1 VSHSKKVKKEKKRC
15 QCWTV
20 LDLLR
25 LGAIQNELGAWDLI
39 SIVLNDPLEAH
50 TTSVDFLLRTNAAIR
65 FVTFFFPPPPA
76 RHPYVWEGSAGEQEQ
91 QQVGLAVWPP
101 FSFLH
106 SAPVPSHYGLSPR
119 AAAEY
124 AARGGRAGELAACPL
139 TASTASTC
147 GCFTACLCPI
157 LLQLALADPGLAPTG
172 LQGFFIQRETF
183 IVQKSALFSSQT
195 SECVRGWMP

>member
-1 VSHSKKVKKEKKRC
+1 VLLVSHSKKVKKEKKRC

-65 FVTFFFPPPPA
+65 FVTFFFPPPSA

-91 QQVGLAVWPP
+91 QQVGLAVATL
-101 FSFLH
+101 F
-106 SAPVPSHYGLSPR
+106 LSPLR
-119 AAAEY
+119 SGSESLWSVTTSSS
-124 AARGGRAGELAACPL
+124 RVRC
-139 TASTASTC
+139 TWR
-147 GCFTACLCPI
+147 
-157 LLQLALADPGLAPTG
+157 
-172 LQGFFIQRETF
+172 QG
-183 IVQKSALFSSQT
+183 S
-195 SECVRGWMP
+195 